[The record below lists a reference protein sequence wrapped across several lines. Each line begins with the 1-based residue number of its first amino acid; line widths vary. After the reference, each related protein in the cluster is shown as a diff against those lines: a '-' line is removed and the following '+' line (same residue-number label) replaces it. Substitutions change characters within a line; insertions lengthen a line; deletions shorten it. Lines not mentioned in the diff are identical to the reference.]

1 MIMLISRTFFAG
13 TREIPA
19 SEANDDLIF
28 LGTTAVSCAR
38 LLCWLGPELVHDL
51 LRHYCQ
57 LVII

>member
-1 MIMLISRTFFAG
+1 MIMLISRTLIKTA
-13 TREIPA
+13 IPA

-28 LGTTAVSCAR
+28 LGTTTVSCAR

-57 LVII
+57 FVII